1 MALMSVD
8 EALERLVSAAKA
20 YRAARPLPHE
30 SLPLL
35 AAQGRILAN
44 DVIAPINVP
53 PARNSAMDG
62 YAFRLADTVSS
73 SPLRVSQR
81 IPAGKAPTPLE
92 PGTVARIFT
101 GAVIPDG
108 ADTVEM
114 QENCDEKEGHVTFLQ
129 PPRLGAHI
137 RAAGED
143 IAQASQVLNAGT
155 RLGPAHL
162 GLLASLGLPEVNVVA
177 PVKVA
182 LLCTGDELVNPGTE
196 LKPGQLYNSNATL
209 LTALL
214 KQQGCDVLQLP
225 SVADTVADT
234 EQAFR
239 HAISVGADLV
249 VTTGGVSVGEEDH
262 VRTALLRLGQLALW
276 KVAIKP
282 GKPIALGEI
291 DGVPVIGLPGNPQ
304 SVWVT
309 YQVLTLPFIRCLQ
322 GDITLPVMIRVPAG
336 FERTQPQGR
345 REYLRVQIGVDDQ
358 GVQQLL
364 AHPQQGSG
372 VLSSAT
378 WAHGLALV
386 EAGDTVKMG
395 QLLPFY
401 PLK

>member
-1 MALMSVD
+1 
-8 EALERLVSAAKA
+8 
-20 YRAARPLPHE
+20 
-30 SLPLL
+30 
-35 AAQGRILAN
+35 
-44 DVIAPINVP
+44 
-53 PARNSAMDG
+53 
-62 YAFRLADTVSS
+62 
-73 SPLRVSQR
+73 
-81 IPAGKAPTPLE
+81 
-92 PGTVARIFT
+92 
-101 GAVIPDG
+101 
-108 ADTVEM
+108 
-114 QENCDEKEGHVTFLQ
+114 
-129 PPRLGAHI
+129 
-137 RAAGED
+137 
-143 IAQASQVLNAGT
+143 
-155 RLGPAHL
+155 L

-214 KQQGCDVLQLP
+214 KQQGCDVLHLP

-262 VRTALLRLGQLALW
+262 VRTAVQRLGQLALW

-309 YQVLTLPFIRCLQ
+309 YQVLALPFIRCLQ

-345 REYLRVQIGVDDQ
+345 REFLRVQIGVDDQ